1 MFDLKS
7 IGAWLMENKLMDK
20 PFSQFDEGQIV
31 GLCQKVVESITNPA
45 VTAPAIVNDVLILG
59 PTVPQKYKWWAGGQS
74 ILKTLEEMGAP
85 AHIIEKY
92 CPARDREG
100 MKKG

>member
-7 IGAWLMENKLMDK
+7 IGAWLIENELMDK
-20 PFSQFDEGQIV
+20 PFNQFDETQITD
-31 GLCQKVVESITNPA
+31 LCECVVNSITDPA
-45 VTAPAIVNDVLILG
+45 MNAPAIVNDQLVLP

-74 ILKTLEEMGAP
+74 LFETLTEMGAP
-85 AHIIEKY
+85 AHVIEKY

-100 MKKG
+100 MERG